1 MFVAF
6 SEYMNFTINP
16 IPFNQ
21 IFKNVQTITQ
31 TTQTKEK
38 SREKVK
44 NRCHPIMQALADLK
58 CQGSRGNNPEPIHLF
73 HHVSCKNFHFFLFHS
88 FSGASNTENISP
100 EKNGTK
106 TDTSQ
111 GRRSTSVRPIH
122 QLFIDDRVRR
132 FLKIEIQF
140 LACQLSY
147 NYLQLHTMLQFLKN
161 RIEMSV
167 SIVSTKNTGK
177 NF

>member
-1 MFVAF
+1 MFLAF
-6 SEYMNFTINP
+6 SEYTYLWTLTINLTLH
-16 IPFNQ
+16 Q
-21 IFKNVQTITQ
+21 ISK
-31 TTQTKEK
+31 TKEK
-38 SREKVK
+38 SREKVRNRK
-44 NRCHPIMQALADLK
+44 RCHPIMQALADLK
-58 CQGSRGNNPEPIHLF
+58 ARARAGTTQNPFIFFTMCHAKIF
-73 HHVSCKNFHFFLFHS
+73 IFFLFFTL
-88 FSGASNTENISP
+88 FSGVSNNTKNISP

-147 NYLQLHTMLQFLKN
+147 KTTYNFTRCFSFWKTELKCLSPSSLLKIQVKIPN
-161 RIEMSV
+161 
-167 SIVSTKNTGK
+167 
-177 NF
+177 

>member
-1 MFVAF
+1 
-6 SEYMNFTINP
+6 
-16 IPFNQ
+16 
-21 IFKNVQTITQ
+21 
-31 TTQTKEK
+31 
-38 SREKVK
+38 
-44 NRCHPIMQALADLK
+44 MQALVDLK
-58 CQGSRGNNPEPIHLF
+58 ARARAGTTQNRFIFFTMCHAKIFIFFFFFTLF
-73 HHVSCKNFHFFLFHS
+73 FRSKQQQK
-88 FSGASNTENISP
+88 NISP

-147 NYLQLHTMLQFLKN
+147 NYLQLHTML
-161 RIEMSV
+161 
-167 SIVSTKNTGK
+167 
-177 NF
+177 

>member
-1 MFVAF
+1 
-6 SEYMNFTINP
+6 
-16 IPFNQ
+16 
-21 IFKNVQTITQ
+21 
-31 TTQTKEK
+31 
-38 SREKVK
+38 
-44 NRCHPIMQALADLK
+44 MQALADLK
-58 CQGSRGNNPEPIHLF
+58 ARARAGTTQNPFI
-73 HHVSCKNFHFFLFHS
+73 FFTMCHAKIFIFFFFTL
-88 FSGASNTENISP
+88 FSGASKQQKNISP

-147 NYLQLHTMLQFLKN
+147 NYYVQLHTML
-161 RIEMSV
+161 
-167 SIVSTKNTGK
+167 
-177 NF
+177 